1 MKTLLIKTVLT
12 QGKYVIIT
20 VLIFFTGYFFNNYQW
35 ERKIKNLEQK
45 VEIVELKSEIVNT
58 VIVKEY
64 IDVPVEVVR
73 EKTRNLIKNVYI
85 PIEVDRQCEIPND
98 VVKLHNELI
107 IRD

>member
-1 MKTLLIKTVLT
+1 MKSLLIKTALT
-12 QGKYVIIT
+12 HVIYIIIT
-20 VLIFFTGYFFNNYQW
+20 TLIFFTGYFYNDYQW

-64 IDVPVEVVR
+64 IDVPVEVVK
-73 EKTRNLIKNVYI
+73 EKTRNIIKNVYI